1 MDFRSIPCR
10 FPNCDCPEPRLHI
23 GAVKI
28 AERLL
33 GDASAF
39 RPMYTTKGLPIQKM
53 GSRLFVRECAAK
65 AFIEGR
71 LK

>member
-28 AERLL
+28 AQRLF
-33 GDASAF
+33 GDASAARSIF
-39 RPMYTTKGLPIQKM
+39 TMKGLPIQKI
-53 GSRLFVRECAAK
+53 GWRLLLRECVAK